1 MTSKIISKHF
11 WLTQTQGL
19 LIGHDIASKKRRK
32 GGLQEKKVG
41 QKKGKLSGEIRR
53 TAVAAPIFQVNSF

>member
-41 QKKGKLSGEIRR
+41 QKKG
-53 TAVAAPIFQVNSF
+53 QVIGRNP